1 MTKVYEATD
10 IGTTRPTNED
20 SLACI
25 EPDTYIVA
33 DGMGG
38 HKAGDIASRMA
49 VLMLGRVLEDAAPS
63 EYLLRA
69 GIEEINEL
77 VYERQMEDEELSG
90 MGTTITVLWE
100 GSDFV
105 LLGHVGDSRAY
116 LRRRGT
122 LNQISQDHSMVG
134 EMVRQGV
141 ITKQMAE
148 RHPYRNIITKAIGTD
163 QTVEPDILRLEK
175 HPGDQWLLC
184 TDGLTGYVKD
194 DEIAMALERL
204 SLDDAADVLLQQA
217 LDAGGGDNVS
227 FVLTEV
233 TP

>member
-1 MTKVYEATD
+1 
-10 IGTTRPTNED
+10 
-20 SLACI
+20 
-25 EPDTYIVA
+25 
-33 DGMGG
+33 
-38 HKAGDIASRMA
+38 
-49 VLMLGRVLEDAAPS
+49 
-63 EYLLRA
+63 
-69 GIEEINEL
+69 
-77 VYERQMEDEELSG
+77 
-90 MGTTITVLWE
+90 
-100 GSDFV
+100 
-105 LLGHVGDSRAY
+105 
-116 LRRRGT
+116 
-122 LNQISQDHSMVG
+122 MVG

-184 TDGLTGYVKD
+184 TDGLTGYVRD

>member
-1 MTKVYEATD
+1 MKWVSRTH
-10 IGTTRPTNED
+10 IGHVRASNQD
-20 SLACI
+20 ALLI
-25 EPDTYIVA
+25 QKNLYGVA

>member
-1 MTKVYEATD
+1 
-10 IGTTRPTNED
+10 
-20 SLACI
+20 
-25 EPDTYIVA
+25 
-33 DGMGG
+33 MGG

-49 VLMLGRVLEDAAPS
+49 VLMLGRVLEDAVPS

-69 GIEEINEL
+69 GIEEINAL
-77 VYERQMEDEELSG
+77 VYERQMEDEALSG

-122 LNQISQDHSMVG
+122 LSQISQDHSMVG

-184 TDGLTGYVKD
+184 TDGLTGYVRD

>member
-1 MTKVYEATD
+1 MKWVSRTH
-10 IGTTRPTNED
+10 IGHVRASNQD
-20 SLACI
+20 ALLI
-25 EPDTYIVA
+25 QKNLYGVA

-134 EMVRQGV
+134 EMVRQSV

>member
-1 MTKVYEATD
+1 MKWVSRTH
-10 IGTTRPTNED
+10 IGHVRASNQD
-20 SLACI
+20 ALLI
-25 EPDTYIVA
+25 QKNLYGVA

-49 VLMLGRVLEDAAPS
+49 VLMLGRVLEDAVPS

-69 GIEEINEL
+69 GIEEINAL
-77 VYERQMEDEELSG
+77 VYERQMEDEALSG

-122 LNQISQDHSMVG
+122 LSQISQDHSMVG

-184 TDGLTGYVKD
+184 TDGLTGYVRD

>member
-1 MTKVYEATD
+1 MKWVSRNH
-10 IGTTRPTNED
+10 IGHVRASNQD
-20 SLACI
+20 ALLI
-25 EPDTYIVA
+25 QKNLYGVA

-49 VLMLGRVLEDAAPS
+49 VLMLGRVLEDAVPS

-69 GIEEINEL
+69 GIEEINAL
-77 VYERQMEDEELSG
+77 VYERQMEDEALSG

-122 LNQISQDHSMVG
+122 LSQISQDHSMVG

-184 TDGLTGYVKD
+184 TDGLTGYVRD